1 MADFPRRM
9 REWLFHIMQDLA
21 DREELSPHFTRLVK
35 EGETNMTK
43 GWSNA
48 AVWKW
53 CDLDGHPQD
62 RLNLNIFN
70 LFVGKK
76 NKLLYLGTY

>member
-21 DREELSPHFTRLVK
+21 DREELSPHFKQLVK

-53 CDLDGHPQD
+53 CDLDGHPHD
-62 RLNLNIFN
+62 RLDLSTNS
-70 LFVGKK
+70 
-76 NKLLYLGTY
+76 

>member
-21 DREELSPHFTRLVK
+21 DREELSPHFK
-35 EGETNMTK
+35 NKMNSAETNMTK
-43 GWSNA
+43 LWSNA

-53 CDLDGHPQD
+53 CDLDGYPHD
-62 RLNLNIFN
+62 RLDDI
-70 LFVGKK
+70 
-76 NKLLYLGTY
+76 KLLIIYYQINTKKEKS

>member
-62 RLNLNIFN
+62 RLNLNTFN
-70 LFVGKK
+70 LFVGKQK
-76 NKLLYLGTY
+76 